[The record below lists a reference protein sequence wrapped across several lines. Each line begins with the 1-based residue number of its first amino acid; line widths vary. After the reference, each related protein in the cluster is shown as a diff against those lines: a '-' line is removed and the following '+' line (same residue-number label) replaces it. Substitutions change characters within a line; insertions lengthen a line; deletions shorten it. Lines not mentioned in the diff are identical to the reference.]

1 LEIGTAHRYL
11 SSLFDRTIEVLSTT
25 HTTFERVFE
34 TRSATHIHR
43 SSSAPMHLKLP
54 SARTGPKSPA
64 KTTVKA
70 PTKAAA
76 EKTHIEVCARIRPV
90 VILTEREGYFD
101 SKKLSRPTPKNG
113 SRIPGRQGP
122 PSPSTDK
129 GGIAWD
135 VSADGDTAAQSENTD
150 LIQGRTHAYT
160 LDKVYG
166 VDQPTNDVYDQSIH
180 PLVQAAMEGYHSSV
194 LAYGQTSTGKT
205 FTMTGTQQHPG
216 LIPLCIKDC
225 FRYLKET
232 GESRVFLIRLS
243 YLEVYKEHIRDLLS
257 PTPQPIR
264 LFEGTDGLIIKGLK
278 EEIVTSPEH
287 VFQILR
293 QGEARRQV
301 GATHMNQHSSRSH
314 VMVRLWIESTSVQKE
329 KKSLLS
335 RRSVPSK
342 GGSTSR
348 VSSLSLVDLA
358 GSESVKLNGGERRE
372 EGHYINQSLMT
383 LGQVV
388 LSLSEDKKG
397 HIPYRD
403 SKLTRLLQP
412 SLSGNARIVIL
423 CCISPLS
430 THLEESHNTFKF
442 ATRAKKIKQKA
453 VINITADETTLLQN
467 YRDEIDDLRS
477 QLEDAKSQQQS
488 LQEAS
493 RINSSMS
500 EDAEES
506 REEVHE
512 LVEAIKTME
521 RLILKS
527 RPLNP
532 SMSVSTSSM
541 STPATDE
548 PKVDDSEV
556 DLLSDDDEEADLRVD
571 VEVSTPPR
579 TPEKGA
585 DDLHIELSRIRGLL
599 GSVLQKRGLATPGPS
614 TALDLG
620 FDYSSPQPRMGM
632 IGQRVETLQKQLE
645 QQELT
650 TSLRKADS
658 SFLQN
663 QLREKDKLLEEVSKV
678 LEAVEKRQAEL
689 ESENVALRTEIKAL
703 KSRFTII

>member
-1 LEIGTAHRYL
+1 
-11 SSLFDRTIEVLSTT
+11 
-25 HTTFERVFE
+25 
-34 TRSATHIHR
+34 
-43 SSSAPMHLKLP
+43 MHLKLP
-54 SARTGPKSPA
+54 SARTGLKTPA
-64 KTTVKA
+64 KRLA
-70 PTKAAA
+70 KAAP

-101 SKKLSRPTPKNG
+101 SKKQSRLSPKKG
-113 SRIPGRQGP
+113 QGA

-135 VSADGDTAAQSENTD
+135 VSADGDTAAQSEKTD
-150 LIQGRTHAYT
+150 LIQGRTHSYT

-166 VDQPTNDVYDQSIH
+166 GNQPTKDVYDQSIH

-216 LIPLCIKDC
+216 LIPLCINDC

-232 GESRVFLIRLS
+232 GESREFLIRLS
-243 YLEVYKEHIRDLLS
+243 YLEVYKEHIRDLLN

-287 VFQILR
+287 VFEILR

-314 VMVRLWIESTSVQKE
+314 VMVRLRIESSGVQQKE
-329 KKSLLS
+329 KRSLLS
-335 RRSVPSK
+335 RRSSPSK
-342 GGSTSR
+342 GGLTR

-358 GSESVKLNGGERRE
+358 GSESVRLNGGDRRE

-388 LSLSEDKKG
+388 LSLSEEKKG

-412 SLSGNARIVIL
+412 SLSGNARMVLL

-442 ATRAKKIKQKA
+442 AARAKKIKQKA
-453 VINITADETTLLQN
+453 IINVTADEKTLLQN
-467 YRDEIDDLRS
+467 YRDEIDDLRN
-477 QLEDAKSQQQS
+477 QLEEAKAQQQS
-488 LQEAS
+488 LQAV
-493 RINSSMS
+493 NSLNSNMS
-500 EDAEES
+500 EDAEET

-532 SMSVSTSSM
+532 SMSVSTASM
-541 STPATDE
+541 STPAADE
-548 PKVDDSEV
+548 SKKDDSEV

-599 GSVLQKRGLATPGPS
+599 GSVLQKRGMATPGPS
-614 TALDLG
+614 QLG
-620 FDYSSPQPRMGM
+620 QSLDYSSPPPRMGM
-632 IGQRVETLQKQLE
+632 EDQKVETLRKQLE

-689 ESENVALRTEIKAL
+689 ESENVALRAEIKVI

>member
-1 LEIGTAHRYL
+1 
-11 SSLFDRTIEVLSTT
+11 
-25 HTTFERVFE
+25 
-34 TRSATHIHR
+34 
-43 SSSAPMHLKLP
+43 MHLKLP
-54 SARTGPKSPA
+54 SARSGL
-64 KTTVKA
+64 KTSA
-70 PTKAAA
+70 KAAA
-76 EKTHIEVCARIRPV
+76 KAAAAVAVEKTHIEVCARIRPV

-101 SKKLSRPTPKNG
+101 SKKPSRLTPKSV
-113 SRIPGRQGP
+113 SRIPGRQGGAPTQAP
-122 PSPSTDK
+122 PSSSSTDDK
-129 GGIAWD
+129 GGKGGGGIAWD
-135 VSADGDTAAQSENTD
+135 VSPDGDTAAQSENTD
-150 LIQGRTHAYT
+150 LVQGRTHSYT

-166 VDQPTNDVYDQSIH
+166 VDRTTQDVYDQSVH

-205 FTMTGTQQHPG
+205 FTMTGTQQQPG

-225 FRYLKET
+225 FRYLKEET
-232 GESRVFLIRLS
+232 GESREFLIRLS
-243 YLEVYKEHIRDLLS
+243 YLEVYKEHIRDLLN

-278 EEIVTSPEH
+278 EEIVTSAEH
-287 VFQILR
+287 VFEILR

-314 VMVRLWIESTSVQKE
+314 VMVRLWIESTGVQKE

-335 RRSVPSK
+335 RRSSPSK

-388 LSLSEDKKG
+388 LSLSEEKKG
-397 HIPYRD
+397 HVPYRD

-412 SLSGNARIVIL
+412 SLSGNARMVLL
-423 CCISPLS
+423 CCISPNA

-453 VINITADETTLLQN
+453 IINVTADEKTLLQN
-467 YRDEIDDLRS
+467 YRDEIDDLRN
-477 QLEDAKSQQQS
+477 QLEEAKGQQHL
-488 LQEAS
+488 LQDAS
-493 RINSSMS
+493 RLNSSTS

-532 SMSVSTSSM
+532 SMSVSISSM
-541 STPATDE
+541 STPAADE
-548 PKVDDSEV
+548 SKKDDSEV
-556 DLLSDDDEEADLRVD
+556 DLLSDDDDEEADLRLDVD
-571 VEVSTPPR
+571 VEVETPPR

-599 GSVLQKRGLATPGPS
+599 GSVLQKRGLAPPPGPS
-614 TALDLG
+614 TTLEQS
-620 FDYSSPQPRMGM
+620 FDCSSSPPRTGMGD
-632 IGQRVETLQKQLE
+632 QEVETLRKQLE
-645 QQELT
+645 KQALT

-678 LEAVEKRQAEL
+678 LEAVEKRQADL
-689 ESENVALRTEIKAL
+689 ESENVALRSEIKAL
-703 KSRFTII
+703 KSRFTVI